1 MNRILGLLDFLRN
14 TLQFKIVSEQAPAA
28 ATFKKSLREIPV
40 SLFVLI
46 NASSLGFAAWLE
58 SNAQHRFFIEVKF
71 YCQPI
76 ILIKGCSIFL
86 SLSPKG

>member
-28 ATFKKSLREIPV
+28 AAFKKSLREIPV

-46 NASSLGFAAWLE
+46 NASSIGCMSWLK
-58 SNAQHRFFIEVKF
+58 SDVQYLFKLLF
-71 YCQPI
+71 YRV
-76 ILIKGCSIFL
+76 
-86 SLSPKG
+86 